1 MDFSSSQ
8 EAEFFDAPEEI
19 LEDKKA
25 RQEDG
30 SIDSPH
36 SDSMSPF
43 RPASSEG
50 ESEPPDPAEQVLT
63 MRFFPPSTEK
73 SYVTVK
79 ILMEDV
85 NKTASRQCYN
95 VVMKRGNK
103 KDKNGD
109 LRKVKLGCTKRGE
122 YKKNVEEVEEVG
134 QGGRQRKRQRT
145 GCPFKAYASRK
156 NYEWYL
162 RVECPEHNHPPIAPE
177 AFAANRKFSQ
187 ADIVAIRD
195 DA

>member
-19 LEDKKA
+19 LEDEKE

-30 SIDSPH
+30 SHDSLH
-36 SDSMSPF
+36 CDSMSLF
-43 RPASSEG
+43 RPTSSEG
-50 ESEPPDPAEQVLT
+50 ESEPPDLAEQVPT
-63 MRFFPPSTEK
+63 MQLFPPSTNK

-79 ILMEDV
+79 TLMDDV
-85 NKTASRQCYN
+85 NKTASRQGYN
-95 VVMKRGNK
+95 FVIKGGNK

-122 YKKNVEEVEEVG
+122 YKKNVGKVEEVG
-134 QGGRQRKRQRT
+134 QRGRQRRRQRT

-162 RVECPEHNHPPIAPE
+162 RVECLKHNHPLIAPK
-177 AFAANRKFSQ
+177 AFAANR
-187 ADIVAIRD
+187 
-195 DA
+195 